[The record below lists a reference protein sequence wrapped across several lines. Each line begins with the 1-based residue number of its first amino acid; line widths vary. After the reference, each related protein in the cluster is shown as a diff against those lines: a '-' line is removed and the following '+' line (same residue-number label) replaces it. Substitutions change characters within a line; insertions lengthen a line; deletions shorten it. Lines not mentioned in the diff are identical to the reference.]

1 METETRLSLRALHF
15 FLNAL
20 LMFVENLQSME
31 GQLSEEM
38 QGHVNVLCQ
47 SLNVGARATPI
58 CRAWH
63 NWDAQNRP
71 DDPPYW
77 INRRVQGRLMQQ
89 ADAFRH
95 SSSRSRIRSRS
106 RDRGAGPSQPQ
117 FPPPPP
123 PVPVVPPVKAPPV
136 IPPRR
141 VANPAPC
148 CSDKT
153 EMPVDPGPGTAEETQ
168 RPADPRPAPDTA
180 GLHLARLR
188 RLEGLRILHL
198 ACLRRLQGLRIL
210 HLARLRRLEGSAPG
224 TPEEWPLEPDLGPG
238 LPEEAQGPADRP
250 APRL

>member
-1 METETRLSLRALHF
+1 METETHLSLRALQF

-38 QGHVNVLCQ
+38 QCHVNVLCQ
-47 SLNVGARATPI
+47 SLNLGARATPI

-106 RDRGAGPSQPQ
+106 RDRGAGSSQPQ

-123 PVPVVPPVKAPPV
+123 PVPVPVVPPVKAPPV

-141 VANPAPC
+141 VDNPAPC

-180 GLHLARLR
+180 EETRMPADPRP
-188 RLEGLRILHL
+188 
-198 ACLRRLQGLRIL
+198 
-210 HLARLRRLEGSAPG
+210 APG
-224 TPEEWPLEPDLGPG
+224 MPEETRRPPVDPAPG
-238 LPEEAQGPADRP
+238 MPEEAQGPADRP
-250 APRL
+250 APRTPEETRRPAPLTPS